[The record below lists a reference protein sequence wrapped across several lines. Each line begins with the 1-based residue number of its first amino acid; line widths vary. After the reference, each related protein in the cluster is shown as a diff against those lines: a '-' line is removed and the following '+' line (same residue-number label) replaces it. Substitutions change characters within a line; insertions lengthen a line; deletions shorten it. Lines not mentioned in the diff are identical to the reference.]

1 MTTFI
6 ICVLCLYIVGFYLSL
21 FRIYA
26 SICSLNYLETDV
38 ADDAVSEFF
47 NSKEVRNVAFSSWLG
62 FFVGIVIYFEEEEKY
77 FLKIFKY

>member
-6 ICVLCLYIVGFYLSL
+6 ICVLCLYIIGFCFSL

-26 SICSLNYLETDV
+26 SICSLNYIDTDV
-38 ADDAVSEFF
+38 ADNAFDEFF
-47 NSKEVRNVAFSSWLG
+47 NSKEVRSVAFCSWLG
-62 FFVGIVIYFEEEEKY
+62 FFVGTAIYFEEKDKY